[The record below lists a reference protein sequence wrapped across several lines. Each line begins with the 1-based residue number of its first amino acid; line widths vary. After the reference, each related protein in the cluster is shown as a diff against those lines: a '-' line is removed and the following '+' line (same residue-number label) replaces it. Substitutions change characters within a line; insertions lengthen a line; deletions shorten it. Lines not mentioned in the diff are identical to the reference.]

1 MKRHRFGAERQPH
14 TGQSGNNTMPLRIN
28 TNIPALNAQRMM
40 NITGK
45 NLVLRVERLSSGL
58 RVNRAND
65 DAAGLSVSE
74 GLRAE
79 ISGFVQGMRNS
90 EHATNLIQTAEGA
103 LGEIGSVLLRMRE
116 LAVQSASS
124 TVSDT
129 NRDSI
134 NAELTQLVSEIDRI
148 ARVTSYNN
156 TTLLYG
162 YGNAVSQDLAA
173 SNALNSPTTG
183 VTNAQLT
190 GAQTGIYRFI
200 DDTGDKAL
208 TLGNGVVSQTL
219 GLSQGL
225 DTDVGGVVAAT
236 GSSSLVNF
244 DRLGIQV
251 TLSGQRDAEGSNP
264 AVAGY
269 RDGDLDDLKL
279 TIDSGTEGIF
289 QVGPDNTQTHR
300 LGLDI
305 TDMRASAANL
315 NLGNVSLST
324 LASAQNAI
332 TSIDRAIDRVSQE
345 RGDLGAVQNRLNF
358 NRRASGVMLENDQAT
373 DASIRDAD
381 IAEEVSAFSRAQIL
395 SQTGLAMF
403 AQANIVSAA
412 ALSLL

>member
-1 MKRHRFGAERQPH
+1 
-14 TGQSGNNTMPLRIN
+14 MPLRIN

-45 NLVLRVERLSSGL
+45 DLVLRVERLSSGL
-58 RVNRAND
+58 RVNRADD

-74 GLRAE
+74 GLRAK
-79 ISGFVQGMRNS
+79 ISGFAQGMRNS
-90 EHATNLIQTAEGA
+90 EQATNLIQTAEGA

-148 ARVTSYNN
+148 ARVTTYNSSS
-156 TTLLYG
+156 LLSG
-162 YGNAVSQDLAA
+162 YGNAVSQDLSA
-173 SNALNSPTTG
+173 SSALTSPTTG
-183 VTNAQLT
+183 VTNVQLT
-190 GAQTGIYRFI
+190 GAQTGTYRFI
-200 DDTGDKAL
+200 DDSDDKTL
-208 TLGNGVVSQTL
+208 TLGNGVVSQTFNL
-219 GLSQGL
+219 NRGL
-225 DTDVGGVVAAT
+225 DTDAGGVVVAT

-251 TLSGQRDAEGSNP
+251 TLSGQRDAEGSHP
-264 AVAGY
+264 AIAGY
-269 RDGDLDDLKL
+269 RDGDLEDLTL

-289 QVGPDNTQTHR
+289 QVGPDNAPVHR
-300 LGLDI
+300 VEMTI

-315 NLGNVSLST
+315 GLGSVSLST
-324 LASAQNAI
+324 LSSAQSAI
-332 TSIDRAIDRVSQE
+332 TSIDLAIDRVSQA
-345 RGDLGAVQNRLNF
+345 RSGLGAVQNRLNF
-358 NRRASGVMLENDQAT
+358 SQRATGVMLENNQAT

-403 AQANIVSAA
+403 AQANIVSAS